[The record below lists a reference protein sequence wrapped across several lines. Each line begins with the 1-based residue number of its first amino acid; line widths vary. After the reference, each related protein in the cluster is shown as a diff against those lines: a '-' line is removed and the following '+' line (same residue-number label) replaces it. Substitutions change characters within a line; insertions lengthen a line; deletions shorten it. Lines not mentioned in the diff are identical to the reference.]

1 MLRHLRLILLFAR
14 VSIQDSAAYRMDFV
28 ANLLVTLA
36 SFAAELV
43 GLWTIFSNTLAQRWG
58 VFDMVALTGA
68 CSG

>member
-43 GLWTIFSNTLAQRWG
+43 GLWTIFSNTLAQGWG